1 MEQQTRTPFEILT
14 TVLIMAVTLFGA
26 TVAYLQANASVYES
40 QNRREAQAIAVQLMG
55 ELERTDWVVRY
66 DLATTARYLSLS
78 QESLVKQMVALQ
90 LESEG
95 QTALATRYQVE
106 GVLAQAEAEALKP
119 HSRLLS
125 DPRYATAEGMPDAA
139 RYMADMNAKANAL
152 LEKQNAA
159 ADRAHEWADKSDA
172 YVTILTLQAVV
183 LFLYGLSLTLRG
195 RLSRYIFVAAGT
207 LIAGVSV
214 IWAIW
219 VTVF

>member
-1 MEQQTRTPFEILT
+1 MEKQARTPFEVLT
-14 TVLIMAVTLFGA
+14 TILIMTVTLFGA
-26 TVAYLQANASVYES
+26 MVAYLQANASVYES
-40 QNRREAQAIAVQLMG
+40 QSRREAQAIAVQLMG
-55 ELERTDWVVRY
+55 ELARTDWVVRY

-95 QTALATRYQVE
+95 QTALAARYQAE
-106 GVLAQAEAEALKP
+106 GALAQAEADALKP

-125 DPRYATAEGMPDAA
+125 DSRYTIAEGMPNAA
-139 RYMADMNAKANAL
+139 KYMADMNAKANTL

-172 YVTILTLQAVV
+172 YVTILALQSVV

-195 RLSRYIFVAAGT
+195 RFSRYIFVSAGT

-214 IWAIW
+214 TWTVW
-219 VTVF
+219 VTIF

>member
-1 MEQQTRTPFEILT
+1 MEKQARTPFEILT
-14 TVLIMAVTLFGA
+14 TILIMAVTLLGA
-26 TVAYLQANASVYES
+26 VVAYLQANASVYES
-40 QNRREAQAIAVQLMG
+40 QSRREAQAIAVQLMG

-95 QTALATRYQVE
+95 QAALAARYQAE
-106 GVLAQAEAEALKP
+106 GALAQAEAGALKP

-125 DPRYATAEGMPDAA
+125 DPHYATAEGMPDAA
-139 RYMADMNAKANAL
+139 KYMADMNAQANAL

-159 ADRAHEWADKSDA
+159 ADRAHEWADKGDT

-195 RLSRYIFVAAGT
+195 RLSRYIFVATGT

-214 IWAIW
+214 IWTAW
-219 VTVF
+219 VTIF